1 MTPRKPRRLTA
12 QATKQGTAHNSA
24 QTKAQGSASRKANQ
38 PGNAKCRTI
47 RHTEQNL
54 APDRFAQTAG

>member
-24 QTKAQGSASRKANQ
+24 QTKVQGSASRKANQ
-38 PGNAKCRTI
+38 PGSAKCRTI

-54 APDRFAQTAG
+54 APDQSVQTAG